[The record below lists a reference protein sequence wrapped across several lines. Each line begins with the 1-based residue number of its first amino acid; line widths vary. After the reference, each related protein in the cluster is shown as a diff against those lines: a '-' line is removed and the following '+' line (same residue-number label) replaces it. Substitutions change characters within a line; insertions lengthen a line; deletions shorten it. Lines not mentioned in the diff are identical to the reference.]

1 MPTGKQFPHWYF
13 DQSGE
18 ESQHLLDT
26 TEFRTSLGLCE
37 SDKRSLRPWSFPQED
52 AFWTARVEN
61 HVGIHQPLASCC
73 SSFWSCFSSFEM
85 FTRCIIRNWPFKW
98 KTGMS
103 NLYLSYQAEFSG
115 SVMSTSCKINW
126 NRDRLKLYIL
136 ENMEWCSDYSDHSDK
151 LIPRLVLM
159 LRGFLLLLVCDLT
172 FLISTTWLVS
182 LYSVIPDFATFLVYL
197 LQSSSRHYSVPNNI
211 KHVPT
216 GKLPENQERHILVL
230 EMGKASWFA
239 TGKYFHGNGQKFKEN
254 MHIEPA
260 S

>member
-61 HVGIHQPLASCC
+61 HEGIHQPLASCC

-136 ENMEWCSDYSDHSDK
+136 ENMEWCSDYSDHRDK

-159 LRGFLLLLVCDLT
+159 LRGFFVVVGLWSNV
-172 FLISTTWLVS
+172 
-182 LYSVIPDFATFLVYL
+182 PDFHNLIDFIIFPNSRFCHFSGIPVTVIIQALF
-197 LQSSSRHYSVPNNI
+197 SS
-211 KHVPT
+211 
-216 GKLPENQERHILVL
+216 Q
-230 EMGKASWFA
+230 
-239 TGKYFHGNGQKFKEN
+239 
-254 MHIEPA
+254 
-260 S
+260 

>member
-13 DQSGE
+13 HQSGE
-18 ESQHLLDT
+18 ASQHLLDT

-37 SDKRSLRPWSFPQED
+37 SDKRSMRPWSFPQED
-52 AFWTARVEN
+52 VFWTARLEN
-61 HVGIHQPLASCC
+61 HEGIHQPLASCC
-73 SSFWSCFSSFEM
+73 SSFWSCFSSLEM

-136 ENMEWCSDYSDHSDK
+136 RTWNDAMTTVTTVTNYSGK

-159 LRGFLLLLVCDLT
+159 LRGFCCCW
-172 FLISTTWLVS
+172 F
-182 LYSVIPDFATFLVYL
+182 VI
-197 LQSSSRHYSVPNNI
+197 
-211 KHVPT
+211 
-216 GKLPENQERHILVL
+216 
-230 EMGKASWFA
+230 
-239 TGKYFHGNGQKFKEN
+239 
-254 MHIEPA
+254 
-260 S
+260 